1 MLWCQSWC
9 QKGQDAGTVGW
20 SGGEVGLG
28 VGIEHRHLNQTP
40 RPLSVALPKD
50 GFPLIHTV
58 EGWRG
63 RRGSS
68 PTQNTVRPQSL
79 LSTPFPMKKS
89 KKGGSLWQDTHREQQ
104 RVCFFYLFLSLKE
117 VKRRPG
123 VNSSIPGWWCPLHEA
138 AGAPELSGGVL
149 CHSQNNQKKKINP
162 GRRGVFLHGCALYV
176 VPWWTHVLS
185 LFILFFRTGR
195 PSLPS
200 AFTPPPAPPPPV
212 LSAVE
217 HCSCSS

>member
-1 MLWCQSWC
+1 M
-9 QKGQDAGTVGW
+9 
-20 SGGEVGLG
+20 GLG
-28 VGIEHRHLNQTP
+28 VGIEDRHLNQTP

-50 GFPLIHTV
+50 GCPLIHTV

-79 LSTPFPMKKS
+79 LSTLFPMKKF

-123 VNSSIPGWWCPLHEA
+123 VNSSIPGWWCPPPTRPL
-138 AGAPELSGGVL
+138 GPLNSVGGVL
-149 CHSQNNQKKKINP
+149 CHSQNNQQKKNQSWE
-162 GRRGVFLHGCALYV
+162 A
-176 VPWWTHVLS
+176 WS
-185 LFILFFRTGR
+185 LFTWMCFVCCAVVNTRSQLVHFIFQDRATLSPLSFYTAPC
-195 PSLPS
+195 PSPTC
-200 AFTPPPAPPPPV
+200 AF
-212 LSAVE
+212 
-217 HCSCSS
+217 SCRAL

>member
-1 MLWCQSWC
+1 MSKRTGRWYSGLEW
-9 QKGQDAGTVGW
+9 GW
-20 SGGEVGLG
+20 GG
-28 VGIEHRHLNQTP
+28 VGGGNRASSGMLYQ
-40 RPLSVALPKD
+40 RMVAPLYIRL
-50 GFPLIHTV
+50 

-123 VNSSIPGWWCPLHEA
+123 VNSSIPGWWCPPLHEA

-149 CHSQNNQKKKINP
+149 CHSQNNPKKKSILGGVESFYMDVLCMLCRGEHTFSACSFYFSGP
-162 GRRGVFLHGCALYV
+162 GDPLSPQLLH
-176 VPWWTHVLS
+176 
-185 LFILFFRTGR
+185 R
-195 PSLPS
+195 PLPLPHLC
-200 AFTPPPAPPPPV
+200 FQ
-212 LSAVE
+212 L
-217 HCSCSS
+217 

>member
-1 MLWCQSWC
+1 MV
-9 QKGQDAGTVGW
+9 A
-20 SGGEVGLG
+20 
-28 VGIEHRHLNQTP
+28 
-40 RPLSVALPKD
+40 PLYIRL
-50 GFPLIHTV
+50 

-123 VNSSIPGWWCPLHEA
+123 VNSSIPGWWCPPPPPR
-138 AGAPELSGGVL
+138 GCWGPWTQWGGFVPQ
-149 CHSQNNQKKKINP
+149 SKQSKKKINP

>member
-1 MLWCQSWC
+1 MV
-9 QKGQDAGTVGW
+9 A
-20 SGGEVGLG
+20 
-28 VGIEHRHLNQTP
+28 
-40 RPLSVALPKD
+40 PLYIRL
-50 GFPLIHTV
+50 

-123 VNSSIPGWWCPLHEA
+123 VNSSIPGWWCPPPSTRLLGPLNSVGGFCATVKTIQKRNQSWEA
-138 AGAPELSGGVL
+138 
-149 CHSQNNQKKKINP
+149 
-162 GRRGVFLHGCALYV
+162 
-176 VPWWTHVLS
+176 WS
-185 LFILFFRTGR
+185 LFTWMCFVCCAVVNTRSQLVHFIFQDRATLSPLSFYTAPC
-195 PSLPS
+195 PSPTC
-200 AFTPPPAPPPPV
+200 AF
-212 LSAVE
+212 
-217 HCSCSS
+217 SCRAL